1 MFRRVNIASNTNIDK
16 FILMKNSREEFCE
29 IPKEFV
35 TEINYKFQD
44 YDTMKLSIPNKINHN
59 GLTVNNPI
67 YDKVLGKRQQ
77 IIYGKERYVIDECE
91 INSESNGKKVKEVTA
106 YSFEKTLEI
115 SFDTDSISRQ
125 LYKGNDELYIA
136 NGILDEFLLDN
147 PSWSIGV
154 VTEKARKEFGRCS
167 EEFTVPIMES
177 LLINKVERG
186 MTLWEKNFTEINP
199 INDKNVITLQIYY
212 SNIKSYDTFNGDKF
226 LKEEKETHNSFGNLH
241 TGISKIKAVYDGN
254 DIYRYAIKYEVTFTD
269 GLTKEFWEEFTNIDG
284 LKCEFSAINLYYTN
298 GNEVDIENIKMRNF
312 EEGTYK
318 WIEFLRK
325 NVSEAYDVVFLFDN
339 YDRILNCYAL
349 EEVGENNGLVL
360 SYENF
365 IKSINQNLQFSDLC
379 NKLYV
384 KSDNAN
390 ISEENPTGNDYILD
404 YTYYIENGLM
414 SEELTDAWERYQTL
428 LEGDIHLDIIE
439 KRLELNGYNKY
450 KIKLESEKTTLEENI
465 RGLEVIRSAYIKS
478 ESESDIKR
486 LSEEINQKQD
496 KLVEIL
502 REIAECKD
510 KIAEL
515 NNWIS
520 ETVKSIQVETAK
532 DSKGEIFNK
541 ELLTEL
547 QDLTNVMELTDEYSL
562 TNYRLYQNSVKIL
575 KERNKLNIQFE
586 TTMVGLIQNLPR
598 DNKWTEWIVL
608 GDFVNLE
615 EENLMSSGEG
625 KIRIVEF
632 TYNPKE
638 HKITNISFSN
648 RDKSLDE
655 LSKLASVGDKI
666 NRTNTYTN
674 NYKDIWKNSTSTND
688 YINKMLTDGL
698 EMKAQGIKSRA
709 ETIKIDMSESG
720 IFLIDATNENN
731 QLYLSSSM
739 MAITNDRWLNA
750 KCAIDENGIIAKQ
763 LIGEIILGHK
773 LYITSENGE
782 FYIGDMDDLN
792 KGFGLSIKD
801 ANDVQRVF
809 LGTELEN
816 GVRKAR
822 LRLYGKD
829 GQGLVL
835 SEDGILNTSQQF
847 IIENLSKGYDLNIPF
862 IVDEGVT
869 SLSKVQLTLL
879 FDKYRGYTR
888 GSSAGGGTT
897 ATSEG
902 GGDFDISSD
911 SGEGGTYNYSATTS
925 SDNRVMNGVDPSKTY
940 AGWTGD
946 PRSSEGEPVS
956 ATKHIHTV
964 YSDPHYHDVKINIS
978 IPPHRHNFR
987 VTKTAHKHNVILKN
1001 HEHPEVHGIYVEESS
1016 GVENAKVYVNG
1027 VLVSQ
1032 NINSTSAIVDITKYL
1047 KLNSVNYIRISNEKN
1062 ARVSVNI
1069 FEKKFITW

>member
-829 GQGLVL
+829 GKGLVL
-835 SEDGILNTSQQF
+835 SEDGIISEFQYSDRSAVDLNSPMYSYF
-847 IIENLSKGYDLNIPF
+847 RIDNNVNVLKKCILMIKLRPFRVYSKGMEGGGAYVQGVSTLN
-862 IVDEGVT
+862 
-869 SLSKVQLTLL
+869 
-879 FDKYRGYTR
+879 
-888 GSSAGGGTT
+888 GGGTT
-897 ATSEG
+897 SSSG
-902 GGDFDISSD
+902 GGY
-911 SGEGGTYNYSATTS
+911 TNTLTS
-925 SDNRVMNGVDPSKTY
+925 SNQNYVSFQSEFTTNPQVEYTGGNHVHPISKFQFEH
-940 AGWTGD
+940 D
-946 PRSSEGEPVS
+946 HSVS
-956 ATKHIHTV
+956 
-964 YSDPHYHDVKINIS
+964 IS
-978 IPPHRHNFR
+978 IG
-987 VTKTAHKHNVILKN
+987 THKHSCPDHSHTTNIDIPN
-1001 HEHPEVHGIYVEESS
+1001 HTHAEKYGCYDLS
-1016 GVENAKVYVNG
+1016 GVENMPSNIVLKVNG
-1027 VLVSQ
+1027 RVVRN
-1032 NINSTSAIVDITKYL
+1032 NINSDTEVDITSYL
-1047 KLNSVNYIRISNEKN
+1047 SIGQVNEIILESFTRGHIYINLYSKSF
-1062 ARVSVNI
+1062 V
-1069 FEKKFITW
+1069 TW

>member
-199 INDKNVITLQIYY
+199 INDKSVITLQIYY

-226 LKEEKETHNSFGNLH
+226 LKEEKETHNSFRNLH

-339 YDRILNCYAL
+339 YNRILNCYAL
-349 EEVGENNGLVL
+349 EEIGENNGLVL

-414 SEELTDAWERYQTL
+414 SEELIDAWRRYQTL

-502 REIAECKD
+502 REITECKD

-532 DSKGEIFNK
+532 DSRGEIFNK

-562 TNYRLYQNSVKIL
+562 TNYRLYQNAVKIL

-720 IFLIDATNENN
+720 IFLIDANDEKN

-750 KCAIDENGIIAKQ
+750 KCAIDENGIIARQ
-763 LIGEIILGHK
+763 LIGEIILSHQ

-782 FYIGDMDDLN
+782 FFVGNMNDTN
-792 KGFGLSIKD
+792 QGFGLSIKD

-829 GQGLVL
+829 GKGLVL
-835 SEDGILNTSQQF
+835 SEDGIISEFQYSDRSAVDLNSPMYSYF
-847 IIENLSKGYDLNIPF
+847 RIDNNVNVLKKCILMIKLRPFRVYSKGMEGGGAYVQGVSTLN
-862 IVDEGVT
+862 
-869 SLSKVQLTLL
+869 
-879 FDKYRGYTR
+879 
-888 GSSAGGGTT
+888 GGGTT
-897 ATSEG
+897 SSSG
-902 GGDFDISSD
+902 GGY
-911 SGEGGTYNYSATTS
+911 TNTLTS
-925 SDNRVMNGVDPSKTY
+925 SNQNYVSFQSEFTTNPQVEYTGGNHVHPISKFQFEH
-940 AGWTGD
+940 D
-946 PRSSEGEPVS
+946 HSVS
-956 ATKHIHTV
+956 
-964 YSDPHYHDVKINIS
+964 IS
-978 IPPHRHNFR
+978 IG
-987 VTKTAHKHNVILKN
+987 THKHSCPDHSHTTNIDIPN
-1001 HEHPEVHGIYVEESS
+1001 HTHAEKYGCYDLS
-1016 GVENAKVYVNG
+1016 GVENMPSNIVLKVNG
-1027 VLVSQ
+1027 RVVRN
-1032 NINSTSAIVDITKYL
+1032 NINSDTEVDITSYL
-1047 KLNSVNYIRISNEKN
+1047 SIGQVNEIILESFTRGHIYINLYSKSF
-1062 ARVSVNI
+1062 V
-1069 FEKKFITW
+1069 TW